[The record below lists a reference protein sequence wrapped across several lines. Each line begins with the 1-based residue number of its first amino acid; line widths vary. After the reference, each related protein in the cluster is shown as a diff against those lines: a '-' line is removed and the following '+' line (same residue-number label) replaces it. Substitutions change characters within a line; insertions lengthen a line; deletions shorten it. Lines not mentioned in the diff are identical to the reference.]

1 MTYQELKNL
10 RFLKNEIQYLEQKIK
25 EMQREM
31 GSLCSPSLSGMPSAR
46 SRLSQPE
53 RETEAI
59 EKLKLLYSERKS
71 AYLAECVRAEKYI
84 ASVDD
89 SCTRQILRMR
99 FVDGCSWVKIAM
111 SIGGKN
117 TPDGVRM
124 AAIRYINKHP

>member
-10 RFLKNEIQYLEQKIK
+10 RFLKNEIRYLEQKIQ
-25 EMQREM
+25 EMQNEI

-99 FVDGCSWVKIAM
+99 FVDGCSWRKIAV
-111 SIGGKN
+111 SLGGGN

-124 AAIRYINKHP
+124 AAIRHINKHP